1 VQKLSVSYF
10 EKDLSRWDGLTA
22 SFPLSFPP
30 TNSSVAK
37 KVRMIA
43 ALFTASALIS
53 DNIMIPCYYPES
65 ATASRILK
73 DVLLQQLSVEPC
85 RENMMRALMH
95 SAYTVD
101 EMDAASERAVV
112 ATLDEAVSKLGPLLA
127 DSDTFRADL
136 GMLLRKFMDAWK
148 LALLS
153 KKLILASAEEDDTSE
168 SETMEEFGGTVTPSE
183 IMLGRPKFGVLCLF
197 PRIHVPELDHVVHKG
212 IVLLPW
218 QEIVLAAEREYWS
231 CAARDVKQR
240 NKAARGSNEGAAGG
254 LLIRRERRASVSPS
268 RSWIGKR
275 LFLG

>member
-1 VQKLSVSYF
+1 MQKFYVSHL
-10 EKDLSRWDGLTA
+10 EKDLSRWDGLTT

-37 KVRMIA
+37 NVRIIA
-43 ALFTASALIS
+43 GLFTTSALIS

-73 DVLLQQLSVEPC
+73 DVLQQQLSVEPC

-95 SAYTVD
+95 SAYTID
-101 EMDAASERAVV
+101 EMDAASERALV
-112 ATLDEAVSKLGPLLA
+112 ATLDEAVCKLGPILA
-127 DSDTFRADL
+127 DGDTFRADL
-136 GMLLRKFMDAWK
+136 GMLLRKFMDVWK

-153 KKLILASAEEDDTSE
+153 KKLILASAEEDDTSD
-168 SETMEEFGGTVTPSE
+168 SEIMEEFGGTITPSE

-231 CAARDVKQR
+231 CAARDVKR
-240 NKAARGSNEGAAGG
+240 KKAARGSNEGAAGA
-254 LLIRRERRASVSPS
+254 LLRRERRASVSPS